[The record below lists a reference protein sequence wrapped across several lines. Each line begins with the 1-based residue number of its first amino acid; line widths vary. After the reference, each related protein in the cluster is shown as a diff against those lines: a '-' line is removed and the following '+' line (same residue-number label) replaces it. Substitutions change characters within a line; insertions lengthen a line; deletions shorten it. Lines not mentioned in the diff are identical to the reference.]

1 MDTSLLLK
9 VQGEMIEKMKLE
21 IEHLTEVIEQ
31 QKKTI
36 EGLEF
41 RVDSLEELE

>member
-21 IEHLTEVIEQ
+21 IEHLNEVVEQ

-41 RVDSLEELE
+41 RVESLEELE